1 MRKSKSHSENF
12 RRAKDMVLSDKFD
25 FAVEGFSKQLSD
37 FLSDYF
43 VYDSLTVD
51 AVEGKSN
58 NLVLCINVH
67 NVKNSRTL

>member
-1 MRKSKSHSENF
+1 MKKSKSHSENF

-25 FAVEGFSKQLSD
+25 FASERFVKQLSD